1 MAIQLP
7 FQNYTHVIINH
18 LCLVS
23 VKLSSI
29 HEQTD
34 FEFYNPTLEDSFSP
48 LVFLTCIY
56 IRLVSHQGKRNPRGK
71 RPGGVACFSFALTCR
86 VFAQCAYTQSREERE
101 DEREIFGII
110 FLRFSIVAVLPGR
123 VKGGKRTKLNSFS
136 RNSRLARNGTIFS
149 LRFTFIRRNGR
160 ELDDTKFSM
169 SRKRKSGSA
178 HSGRAREKLF
188 PFSSKS
194 L

>member
-1 MAIQLP
+1 MLQ
-7 FQNYTHVIINH
+7 FRSNVSCF
-18 LCLVS
+18 CLV
-23 VKLSSI
+23 
-29 HEQTD
+29 
-34 FEFYNPTLEDSFSP
+34 
-48 LVFLTCIY
+48 CIY
-56 IRLVSHQGKRNPRGK
+56 
-71 RPGGVACFSFALTCR
+71 AE
-86 VFAQCAYTQSREERE
+86 QSREGRE
-101 DEREIFGII
+101 GEREIFGII